1 MPTGSGAP
9 TDVRLPA
16 LGLPMAMEEAD
27 DPGEPADQ
35 GGDPELDIDQDLDRA
50 ADPMR
55 VDERSRALELPGLGL
70 PCADDLRAGYAA
82 DRDTDMSGPFDAVDG
97 TGAFSGLFADGAL
110 DDADET
116 GLVPATETA
125 GEGWAERTGLRYGDR
140 VEGWIRPRYED
151 EPEAVAGEYWTPVPV
166 GSYET
171 EYGWPTPVERIPEIP
186 PYPTA
191 VGFDAPVAVEAE
203 PTKPVPQWPPPRPDA
218 RIELPRSWS
227 QRNDNSVDRDR
238 PMAGRPADDT
248 VPDHDAEPPR
258 TERFA
263 DRIPDP
269 APSPSRTGRFTDGAS
284 DAAGDLSRAGR
295 FADGVPAAA
304 ADQSRRG
311 LVGGPVSGPGGG
323 PGTDRGHT
331 YAASEES
338 LEGPIWTVPDMPE
351 AAMPDLTWSPEAA
364 TDDAS
369 PRRVRRPA
377 VMIRRRR
384 GTGPAGAPP
393 ADEATQALPPME
405 LTHPDQRA
413 RPRPRPRP
421 GNGQQE
427 PRSTVYVSRHA
438 AEPS

>member
-1 MPTGSGAP
+1 MGAP
-9 TDVRLPA
+9 TDIRLTA
-16 LGLPMAMEEAD
+16 LGLPMAVEEAD

-35 GGDPELDIDQDLDRA
+35 SGDPELDIDQDLDRA
-50 ADPMR
+50 ADPLR

-97 TGAFSGLFADGAL
+97 TGAFSGLFADVAL

-125 GEGWAERTGLRYGDR
+125 GGGWAERTGLRYGDR
-140 VEGWIRPRYED
+140 VEGWIRPQYED
-151 EPEAVAGEYWTPVPV
+151 EPEAVAGEYWTPVPA

-171 EYGWPTPVERIPEIP
+171 EYGWPTPVERIPEVP

-203 PTKPVPQWPPPRPDA
+203 PTKPVPQWPPPRPDD

-227 QRNDNSVDRDR
+227 QRNDTAVDRDR
-238 PMAGRPADDT
+238 PVADRPADDL
-248 VPDHDAEPPR
+248 VPDHDAAPPPR
-258 TERFA
+258 TGRFA
-263 DRIPDP
+263 DRLPDP
-269 APSPSRTGRFTDGAS
+269 AANPPRTA
-284 DAAGDLSRAGR
+284 R
-295 FADGVPAAA
+295 FADAMPDAPA
-304 ADQSRRG
+304 DPSRHG
-311 LVGGPVSGPGGG
+311 PMSGPIGGPVSGPSGKPVGGPGGG
-323 PGTDRGHT
+323 PGTGRGST

-338 LEGPIWTVPDMPE
+338 LAGPIWTVPDMPE

-364 TDDAS
+364 TDDTS

-384 GTGPAGAPP
+384 GTGPAGAVP

-405 LTHPDQRA
+405 FTHPDQRA